1 MSTQKKQK
9 DTHPYGGIL
18 NMVQC
23 GANRRPRREGS
34 MREYSIETIDYRIDI
49 ADRIRRALRGAEGVG
64 VRGEGQRAAV
74 ITRDGEAREQLCM
87 ALCRVLL
94 NDAAA
99 EEIKRE
105 LKAYPLEAAEAERA
119 AVRAAELMRRVP
131 RRASLFA
138 NALTRLTEY
147 TKAESA
153 LNIEGFLRFRLAD
166 AANLIRLCA
175 LRAAMEE
182 LIRRELSAGTDGET
196 IIIITR
202 DTDPSTEP
210 D

>member
-1 MSTQKKQK
+1 
-9 DTHPYGGIL
+9 
-18 NMVQC
+18 MVQC

-64 VRGEGQRAAV
+64 VKGEGQKAAV

-119 AVRAAELMRRVP
+119 AVRAGELMRRVP

-138 NALTRLTEY
+138 YALSRLTEY

-153 LNIEGFLRFRLAD
+153 LNIEGFLRFRLVD

-182 LIRRELSAGTDGET
+182 LIRRELSAGTDGEN

>member
-1 MSTQKKQK
+1 
-9 DTHPYGGIL
+9 
-18 NMVQC
+18 MVQC
-23 GANRRPRREGS
+23 GANRRPRRAGS

-119 AVRAAELMRRVP
+119 AVRAGELMRRVP

-175 LRAAMEE
+175 LRAAIEE

>member
-1 MSTQKKQK
+1 
-9 DTHPYGGIL
+9 
-18 NMVQC
+18 MVQC

-49 ADRIRRALRGAEGVG
+49 ADRIRRALRGVEGVG
-64 VRGEGQRAAV
+64 VKGEGQRAAV

-119 AVRAAELMRRVP
+119 AVRAGELMRRVP
-131 RRASLFA
+131 RSASLFA
-138 NALTRLTEY
+138 NALSRLMEY

>member
-1 MSTQKKQK
+1 
-9 DTHPYGGIL
+9 
-18 NMVQC
+18 MVQC

-64 VRGEGQRAAV
+64 VKGEGQRAAV

-119 AVRAAELMRRVP
+119 AVRAGELMRRVP
-131 RRASLFA
+131 RRVSLFA
-138 NALTRLTEY
+138 NALTRLMEY
-147 TKAESA
+147 TKAESV

>member
-1 MSTQKKQK
+1 
-9 DTHPYGGIL
+9 
-18 NMVQC
+18 MVQC
-23 GANRRPRREGS
+23 GANRRPHREGS

-74 ITRDGEAREQLCM
+74 ITRDGEAREQLCI
-87 ALCRVLL
+87 ALCHVLL

-119 AVRAAELMRRVP
+119 AVRAGELMRRVP

-138 NALTRLTEY
+138 NALSRLTEY

>member
-1 MSTQKKQK
+1 
-9 DTHPYGGIL
+9 
-18 NMVQC
+18 
-23 GANRRPRREGS
+23 

-87 ALCRVLL
+87 ALCHVLL

-119 AVRAAELMRRVP
+119 AVRAGELMRRVP

-138 NALTRLTEY
+138 NALSRLTEY

-153 LNIEGFLRFRLAD
+153 LNIEGFLRFRLTD

>member
-1 MSTQKKQK
+1 
-9 DTHPYGGIL
+9 
-18 NMVQC
+18 MVQC

-64 VRGEGQRAAV
+64 VRGEGQKAAV

-94 NDAAA
+94 NDASA

-119 AVRAAELMRRVP
+119 AVRAGELMRRVP
-131 RRASLFA
+131 RMASLFA
-138 NALTRLTEY
+138 NALSRLTEY

-166 AANLIRLCA
+166 AANLIRLCS
-175 LRAAMEE
+175 LRAAIEE

>member
-1 MSTQKKQK
+1 
-9 DTHPYGGIL
+9 
-18 NMVQC
+18 
-23 GANRRPRREGS
+23 
-34 MREYSIETIDYRIDI
+34 
-49 ADRIRRALRGAEGVG
+49 
-64 VRGEGQRAAV
+64 
-74 ITRDGEAREQLCM
+74 
-87 ALCRVLL
+87 
-94 NDAAA
+94 
-99 EEIKRE
+99 
-105 LKAYPLEAAEAERA
+105 
-119 AVRAAELMRRVP
+119 MRRVP

-138 NALTRLTEY
+138 NALSRLTEY

-175 LRAAMEE
+175 LHAAMEE

>member
-1 MSTQKKQK
+1 
-9 DTHPYGGIL
+9 
-18 NMVQC
+18 MVQC

-64 VRGEGQRAAV
+64 VRGEGQKAAV

-87 ALCRVLL
+87 ALCHVLL

-119 AVRAAELMRRVP
+119 AVRAGELMRRVP

-138 NALTRLTEY
+138 NALSRLTEY

>member
-1 MSTQKKQK
+1 
-9 DTHPYGGIL
+9 
-18 NMVQC
+18 MVQC

-119 AVRAAELMRRVP
+119 AVRAGELMRRVP

-138 NALTRLTEY
+138 NALSRLTEY
-147 TKAESA
+147 TKAESV

>member
-1 MSTQKKQK
+1 
-9 DTHPYGGIL
+9 
-18 NMVQC
+18 MVQC

-87 ALCRVLL
+87 ALCHVLL

-119 AVRAAELMRRVP
+119 AVRAGELMRRVP

-138 NALTRLTEY
+138 NALSRLTEY

-153 LNIEGFLRFRLAD
+153 LNIEGFLRFRLTD

>member
-1 MSTQKKQK
+1 
-9 DTHPYGGIL
+9 
-18 NMVQC
+18 MVQC
-23 GANRRPRREGS
+23 GANRRPHREGS

-119 AVRAAELMRRVP
+119 AVRAGELMRRVP

-138 NALTRLTEY
+138 NALSRLTEY
-147 TKAESA
+147 TKAESV

>member
-1 MSTQKKQK
+1 
-9 DTHPYGGIL
+9 
-18 NMVQC
+18 MVQC

-64 VRGEGQRAAV
+64 VRGEGQKAAV

-119 AVRAAELMRRVP
+119 AVRAGELMR
-131 RRASLFA
+131 
-138 NALTRLTEY
+138 RLTEY

>member
-1 MSTQKKQK
+1 
-9 DTHPYGGIL
+9 
-18 NMVQC
+18 MVQC

-119 AVRAAELMRRVP
+119 AVRAEELMRRVP

-138 NALTRLTEY
+138 NALSRLTEY

-153 LNIEGFLRFRLAD
+153 RNIEGFLRFRLAD

>member
-1 MSTQKKQK
+1 
-9 DTHPYGGIL
+9 
-18 NMVQC
+18 MVQC

-64 VRGEGQRAAV
+64 VKGEGQKAAV

-119 AVRAAELMRRVP
+119 AVRAGELMRRVP

-138 NALTRLTEY
+138 NALSRLTEY
-147 TKAESA
+147 TKAESV

-166 AANLIRLCA
+166 AANLVRLCA

>member
-1 MSTQKKQK
+1 
-9 DTHPYGGIL
+9 
-18 NMVQC
+18 MVQC

-64 VRGEGQRAAV
+64 VRGEGQKAAV
-74 ITRDGEAREQLCM
+74 MTRDGEAREQLCM

-119 AVRAAELMRRVP
+119 AVRAGELMRRVP
-131 RRASLFA
+131 RRASFFA
-138 NALTRLTEY
+138 NALSRLTEY

>member
-1 MSTQKKQK
+1 
-9 DTHPYGGIL
+9 
-18 NMVQC
+18 MVQC

-64 VRGEGQRAAV
+64 VKGEGQRAAV
-74 ITRDGEAREQLCM
+74 ITRDEEAREQLCM
-87 ALCRVLL
+87 ALCHVLL

-119 AVRAAELMRRVP
+119 AVRAGELMRRVP

-138 NALTRLTEY
+138 NALSRLMEY

>member
-1 MSTQKKQK
+1 
-9 DTHPYGGIL
+9 
-18 NMVQC
+18 MVQC

-64 VRGEGQRAAV
+64 VRGEGQKAAV

-94 NDAAA
+94 NDAS

-119 AVRAAELMRRVP
+119 AVRAGELMRRVP

-138 NALTRLTEY
+138 NALSRLTEY

-166 AANLIRLCA
+166 AANLIRLCS
-175 LRAAMEE
+175 LRAAIEE

>member
-1 MSTQKKQK
+1 
-9 DTHPYGGIL
+9 
-18 NMVQC
+18 MVQC

-64 VRGEGQRAAV
+64 VKGEGQRAAV
-74 ITRDGEAREQLCM
+74 ITRDEEAREQLCM
-87 ALCRVLL
+87 ALCHVLL

-119 AVRAAELMRRVP
+119 AVRAGELMRRVP

-153 LNIEGFLRFRLAD
+153 LNIEGFLRFRLTD

>member
-1 MSTQKKQK
+1 
-9 DTHPYGGIL
+9 
-18 NMVQC
+18 MVQC

-34 MREYSIETIDYRIDI
+34 MREYSIETIDCRIDI

-64 VRGEGQRAAV
+64 VRGEGQKAAV

-87 ALCRVLL
+87 ALCHVLL

-119 AVRAAELMRRVP
+119 AVRAGELMRRVP

-153 LNIEGFLRFRLAD
+153 LNIEGFLRFRLTD

>member
-1 MSTQKKQK
+1 
-9 DTHPYGGIL
+9 
-18 NMVQC
+18 MVQC

-64 VRGEGQRAAV
+64 VRGEGQKAAV

-87 ALCRVLL
+87 ALCHVLL

-138 NALTRLTEY
+138 NALSRLTEY

>member
-1 MSTQKKQK
+1 
-9 DTHPYGGIL
+9 
-18 NMVQC
+18 MVQC

-64 VRGEGQRAAV
+64 VKGEGQRAAV
-74 ITRDGEAREQLCM
+74 MTRDEEAREQLCM

-99 EEIKRE
+99 EEIKSE
-105 LKAYPLEAAEAERA
+105 LRAYPLEAAEAERA
-119 AVRAAELMRRVP
+119 AVRAGELMRRVP

-138 NALTRLTEY
+138 NALSRLTEY

>member
-1 MSTQKKQK
+1 
-9 DTHPYGGIL
+9 
-18 NMVQC
+18 MVQC

-64 VRGEGQRAAV
+64 VRGEGQKAAV

-87 ALCRVLL
+87 ALCHVLL

-119 AVRAAELMRRVP
+119 AVRAGELMRRVP

-138 NALTRLTEY
+138 NALSRLTEY

-166 AANLIRLCA
+166 AANLIRLCS
-175 LRAAMEE
+175 LRAAIEE

>member
-1 MSTQKKQK
+1 
-9 DTHPYGGIL
+9 
-18 NMVQC
+18 MVQC

-64 VRGEGQRAAV
+64 VKGEGQKAAV

-119 AVRAAELMRRVP
+119 AVRAGELMRRVP

-138 NALTRLTEY
+138 NALSRLTEY

-166 AANLIRLCA
+166 AANFIRLCA

>member
-1 MSTQKKQK
+1 
-9 DTHPYGGIL
+9 
-18 NMVQC
+18 MVQC

-64 VRGEGQRAAV
+64 VRGEGQKAAV

-87 ALCRVLL
+87 ALCHVLL

-99 EEIKRE
+99 EEIERE

-119 AVRAAELMRRVP
+119 AVRAGELMRRVP

-138 NALTRLTEY
+138 NALSRLTEY

>member
-1 MSTQKKQK
+1 
-9 DTHPYGGIL
+9 
-18 NMVQC
+18 MVQC

-64 VRGEGQRAAV
+64 VRGEGQKAAV

-87 ALCRVLL
+87 ALCHVLL

-119 AVRAAELMRRVP
+119 AVRAGELMRRVP

-138 NALTRLTEY
+138 NALSRLTEY

-175 LRAAMEE
+175 LRAAIEE

>member
-1 MSTQKKQK
+1 
-9 DTHPYGGIL
+9 
-18 NMVQC
+18 MVQC

-87 ALCRVLL
+87 ALCHVLL

-119 AVRAAELMRRVP
+119 AVRAGELMRRVP

-138 NALTRLTEY
+138 NALSRLTEY

>member
-1 MSTQKKQK
+1 
-9 DTHPYGGIL
+9 
-18 NMVQC
+18 MVQC

-64 VRGEGQRAAV
+64 VKGEGQKAAA

-119 AVRAAELMRRVP
+119 AVRAGELMRRVP

-138 NALTRLTEY
+138 YALSRLTEY

>member
-1 MSTQKKQK
+1 
-9 DTHPYGGIL
+9 
-18 NMVQC
+18 MVQC

-64 VRGEGQRAAV
+64 VRGEGQKAAV

-119 AVRAAELMRRVP
+119 AVRAGELMRRVP
-131 RRASLFA
+131 RSASLFA
-138 NALTRLTEY
+138 NAPYGVYQGRIRAEY
-147 TKAESA
+147 
-153 LNIEGFLRFRLAD
+153 
-166 AANLIRLCA
+166 
-175 LRAAMEE
+175 
-182 LIRRELSAGTDGET
+182 RRLSAFPPCGCSKFNPPVRPPRRHGGAYPP
-196 IIIITR
+196 R
-202 DTDPSTEP
+202 AFRRYRRRNHNHNHP
-210 D
+210 

>member
-1 MSTQKKQK
+1 
-9 DTHPYGGIL
+9 
-18 NMVQC
+18 MVQC
-23 GANRRPRREGS
+23 GANRRPRRKGS

-64 VRGEGQRAAV
+64 VKGEGQKAAV

-119 AVRAAELMRRVP
+119 AVRAGELMRRVP

-138 NALTRLTEY
+138 NALSRLTEY

-153 LNIEGFLRFRLAD
+153 LNIEGFLRFRLTD

>member
-1 MSTQKKQK
+1 
-9 DTHPYGGIL
+9 
-18 NMVQC
+18 MVQC

-34 MREYSIETIDYRIDI
+34 MMEYSIETIDYRIDI

-64 VRGEGQRAAV
+64 VRGEGQKAAV

-87 ALCRVLL
+87 ALCHVLL

-119 AVRAAELMRRVP
+119 AVRAGELMRRVP

-153 LNIEGFLRFRLAD
+153 LNIEGFLRFRLTD

>member
-1 MSTQKKQK
+1 
-9 DTHPYGGIL
+9 
-18 NMVQC
+18 MVQC

-64 VRGEGQRAAV
+64 VKGEGQRAAV
-74 ITRDGEAREQLCM
+74 MTRDGEAREQLSM

-119 AVRAAELMRRVP
+119 AVRAGELMRRVP

-166 AANLIRLCA
+166 AANLVRLCA

>member
-1 MSTQKKQK
+1 
-9 DTHPYGGIL
+9 
-18 NMVQC
+18 MVQC
-23 GANRRPRREGS
+23 RANRRPRREGS

-64 VRGEGQRAAV
+64 VRGEGQKAAV

-87 ALCRVLL
+87 ALCHVLL

-119 AVRAAELMRRVP
+119 AVRAGELMRRVP

-153 LNIEGFLRFRLAD
+153 LNIEGFLRFRLTD

>member
-1 MSTQKKQK
+1 
-9 DTHPYGGIL
+9 
-18 NMVQC
+18 MVQC

-64 VRGEGQRAAV
+64 VRGEGQKAAV

-87 ALCRVLL
+87 ALCHVLL

-119 AVRAAELMRRVP
+119 AVRAGELMRRVP
-131 RRASLFA
+131 HRASLFA
-138 NALTRLTEY
+138 NALSRLTEY

-153 LNIEGFLRFRLAD
+153 LNIEGFLRFRLTD

>member
-1 MSTQKKQK
+1 
-9 DTHPYGGIL
+9 
-18 NMVQC
+18 MVQC

-64 VRGEGQRAAV
+64 VKGEGQKAAV

-119 AVRAAELMRRVP
+119 AVRAGELMRRVP

-138 NALTRLTEY
+138 NALSRLTEY

-153 LNIEGFLRFRLAD
+153 LNIEGFLHFRLAD

-175 LRAAMEE
+175 LRAAIEE

>member
-1 MSTQKKQK
+1 
-9 DTHPYGGIL
+9 
-18 NMVQC
+18 MVQC

-74 ITRDGEAREQLCM
+74 ITRDGEAREQLCI
-87 ALCRVLL
+87 ALCHVLL

-119 AVRAAELMRRVP
+119 AVRAGELMRRVP

-138 NALTRLTEY
+138 NALSRLTEY
-147 TKAESA
+147 TKAESV

>member
-1 MSTQKKQK
+1 
-9 DTHPYGGIL
+9 
-18 NMVQC
+18 MVQC

-74 ITRDGEAREQLCM
+74 ITRDGEAREQLCI
-87 ALCRVLL
+87 ALCHVLL

-119 AVRAAELMRRVP
+119 AVRAGELMRRVP

-138 NALTRLTEY
+138 NALSRLTEY